1 MTYTELFPEDN
12 KEGREILSNLLKA
25 YYGNAEKNII
35 DTEHINE
42 YNPIGFCYVD
52 GSLCIGVDVET
63 KNIITKKIEH
73 EKDTDPY
80 TYTLKEENQTFVTDS
95 SYFNSNF
102 LKDKMVSL
110 ENLAY
115 KEIYTDYKNDI
126 YILIYNLNNIKL
138 YSKNGWS
145 NTDTSTIY
153 YKEGETYI
161 PMKTKT
167 EETEKIRALLDDC
180 VKKYWLKECVF
191 NNNPYNVEQYI
202 TYSDDEVQPTT
213 TEDWKEEYKCF
224 AQEKEID
231 NLKTTYTTDYLLNW
245 VIA

>member
-1 MTYTELFPEDN
+1 MTYTDLFTKQN
-12 KEGREILSNLLKA
+12 EGDREILSYLLNA
-25 YYGNAEKNII
+25 YYKYKEAQQIRI
-35 DTEHINE
+35 DTKHINE

-52 GSLCIGVDVET
+52 GSLCIGVD
-63 KNIITKKIEH
+63 KDNNIITKEINH
-73 EKDTDPY
+73 NNDTY
-80 TYTLKEENQTFVTDS
+80 TYTLKENKNFETDS

-102 LKDKMVSL
+102 LKDEMVSL
-110 ENLAY
+110 TDLTYNNIY
-115 KEIYTDYKNDI
+115 KADESDI
-126 YILIYNLNNIKL
+126 YILIYNLNNINL
-138 YSKNGWS
+138 YSKDGWS

-180 VKKYWLKECVF
+180 VKKYWLKECDF

-202 TYSDDEVQPTT
+202 TWSDDEVQSAE
-213 TEDWKEEYKCF
+213 TEEWKYKCF
-224 AQEKEID
+224 AQEKEIND
-231 NLKTTYTTDYLLNW
+231 PPTIYTTDYLLNW

>member
-1 MTYTELFPEDN
+1 MS
-12 KEGREILSNLLKA
+12 KLLKA

-35 DTEHINE
+35 DTKHINK

-52 GSLCIGVDVET
+52 GSLCIGVDENN
-63 KNIITKKIEH
+63 NIITKKIEH
-73 EKDTDPY
+73 KEDTDPY
-80 TYTLKEENQTFVTDS
+80 TYTLKENQNFETDS

-110 ENLAY
+110 KNLAY
-115 KEIYTDYKNDI
+115 EEIYTDYKNDI
-126 YILIYNLNNIKL
+126 YILIYNLNNINL
-138 YSKNGWS
+138 YSKDGWS

-180 VKKYWLKECVF
+180 VKKYWLIMHDF
-191 NNNPYNVEQYI
+191 DNNTNPYNDVKQYK
-202 TYSDDEVQPTT
+202 TWSDDEVQSA
-213 TEDWKEEYKCF
+213 ESEEWKCKCF
-224 AQEKEID
+224 AQEKIH
-231 NLKTTYTTDYLLNW
+231 NLSTTYTTDYLLNW